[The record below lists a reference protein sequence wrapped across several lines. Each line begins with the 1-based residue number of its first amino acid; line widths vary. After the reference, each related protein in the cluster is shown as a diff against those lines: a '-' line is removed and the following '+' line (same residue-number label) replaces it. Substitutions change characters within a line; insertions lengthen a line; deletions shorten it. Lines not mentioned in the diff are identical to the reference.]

1 MLSALFA
8 VAGASALQS
17 MVGGMQQQKQ
27 IKAQNK
33 EIARVNAI
41 NTLEAFQGVS
51 AIEVQRGRLR
61 QQTAKTLAL
70 VDQRAEEEAATT
82 GAVAAAAGVKGA
94 SVDAVRMDI
103 DRAEQEAQFEIEQQ
117 HITQEYDL
125 NQRIRELMVSTQNS
139 LGSMQKVPSTGNII
153 GGALLS
159 GALSAAVCTHPPT
172 SSSAVP
178 ATRQVSGQPSAI
190 RVGSNGRA
198 YISATPI
205 GEWQPRAVRWISTRT
220 SPRGA
225 GAGGVLPRHA
235 GPIRAAQDR
244 RSCG

>member
-1 MLSALFA
+1 MLPALFA

-17 MVGGMQQQKQ
+17 LVGGMQQRKQ

-33 EIARVNAI
+33 ETARVNQI

-51 AIEVQRGRLR
+51 AIEVQRGHLR
-61 QQTAKTLAL
+61 QQTAKTLSL
-70 VDQRAEEEAATT
+70 VDRRAEEEAATT

-139 LGSMQKVPSTGNII
+139 LGSMQKVPSTGSII
-153 GGALLS
+153 GGALLN
-159 GALSAAVCTHPPT
+159 GAMSAGSQYASSYFKFGSTGDT
-172 SSSAVP
+172 SSV
-178 ATRQVSGQPSAI
+178 GSAI
-190 RVGSNGRA
+190 GTRGRK
-198 YISATPI
+198 
-205 GEWQPRAVRWISTRT
+205 
-220 SPRGA
+220 
-225 GAGGVLPRHA
+225 
-235 GPIRAAQDR
+235 
-244 RSCG
+244 

>member
-1 MLSALFA
+1 MLPALFA

-17 MVGGMQQQKQ
+17 LIGGMQQRKQ

-61 QQTAKTLAL
+61 QQTAKTLSL
-70 VDQRAEEEAATT
+70 VDRRAEEEAATT

-103 DRAEQEAQFEIEQQ
+103 DRAEQEAQFEVEQQ
-117 HITQEYDL
+117 HVTQEYDL
-125 NQRIRELMVSTQNS
+125 NQRIRELMVSTKNS
-139 LGSMQKVPSTGNII
+139 LGSMQKVPSTGSII

-159 GALSAAVCTHPPT
+159 CALSAGSQYASSFFKFGSTGDT
-172 SSSAVP
+172 SSV
-178 ATRQVSGQPSAI
+178 GSAI
-190 RVGSNGRA
+190 GTRGRK
-198 YISATPI
+198 
-205 GEWQPRAVRWISTRT
+205 
-220 SPRGA
+220 
-225 GAGGVLPRHA
+225 
-235 GPIRAAQDR
+235 
-244 RSCG
+244 

>member
-1 MLSALFA
+1 MLPALFA

-17 MVGGMQQQKQ
+17 LIGGMQQRKQ
-27 IKAQNK
+27 IEAQNK
-33 EIARVNAI
+33 ETARVNRI

-70 VDQRAEEEAATT
+70 VDRRAEEEAATT

-117 HITQEYDL
+117 HVTQEYDL
-125 NQRIRELMVSTQNS
+125 NQRIRELMVSTKNS
-139 LGSMQKVPSTGNII
+139 LGSMQKVPSTGSII

-159 GALSAAVCTHPPT
+159 GALSAGSQYASSFFKFGSTGDT
-172 SSSAVP
+172 SSV
-178 ATRQVSGQPSAI
+178 GSAI
-190 RVGSNGRA
+190 GTRGRK
-198 YISATPI
+198 
-205 GEWQPRAVRWISTRT
+205 
-220 SPRGA
+220 
-225 GAGGVLPRHA
+225 
-235 GPIRAAQDR
+235 
-244 RSCG
+244 

>member
-1 MLSALFA
+1 MLPALFA

-17 MVGGMQQQKQ
+17 LVGGMQQQKQ

-61 QQTAKTLAL
+61 QQTAKSLAL
-70 VDQRAEEEAATT
+70 VDRRAEEEASTT

-94 SVDAVRMDI
+94 SVDAVRRDI
-103 DRAEQEAQFEIEQQ
+103 DRAEQEAQFELEQQ

-125 NQRIRELMVSTQNS
+125 NQRIRELMVSTKNS
-139 LGSMQKVPSTGNII
+139 LGSMQKVPSTGSII

-159 GALSAAVCTHPPT
+159 GALSAGSQYASSYFKFGSTGDT
-172 SSSAVP
+172 SSV
-178 ATRQVSGQPSAI
+178 GSAI
-190 RVGSNGRA
+190 GTRGRK
-198 YISATPI
+198 
-205 GEWQPRAVRWISTRT
+205 
-220 SPRGA
+220 
-225 GAGGVLPRHA
+225 
-235 GPIRAAQDR
+235 
-244 RSCG
+244 

>member
-1 MLSALFA
+1 MLPALFA

-17 MVGGMQQQKQ
+17 LVGGMQQRKQ
-27 IKAQNK
+27 IEAQNK
-33 EIARVNAI
+33 ETARVNQL

-70 VDQRAEEEAATT
+70 VDRRAEEEAATT

-117 HITQEYDL
+117 HVTQEYDL
-125 NQRIRELMVSTQNS
+125 NQRIRELMVSTKNS
-139 LGSMQKVPSTGNII
+139 LGSMQKVPSTGSII

-159 GALSAAVCTHPPT
+159 GALSAGSQYASSFFKFGSTGDT
-172 SSSAVP
+172 SSV
-178 ATRQVSGQPSAI
+178 GSAI
-190 RVGSNGRA
+190 GTRGRK
-198 YISATPI
+198 
-205 GEWQPRAVRWISTRT
+205 
-220 SPRGA
+220 
-225 GAGGVLPRHA
+225 
-235 GPIRAAQDR
+235 
-244 RSCG
+244 

>member
-17 MVGGMQQQKQ
+17 LIGGKQQQKQ

-33 EIARVNAI
+33 EIARVNAV

-70 VDQRAEEEAATT
+70 VDRRAEEEAATT

-103 DRAEQEAQFEIEQQ
+103 DRAEQEAKFEVEQQ

-125 NQRIRELMVSTQNS
+125 NQRTRELMVSTRNS
-139 LGSMQKVPSTGNII
+139 LGSMQKVPSTGSII

-159 GALSAAVCTHPPT
+159 GALSAGSQYASSFFKFGSTGNT
-172 SSSAVP
+172 SSV
-178 ATRQVSGQPSAI
+178 GSAI
-190 RVGSNGRA
+190 GTKGRK
-198 YISATPI
+198 
-205 GEWQPRAVRWISTRT
+205 
-220 SPRGA
+220 
-225 GAGGVLPRHA
+225 
-235 GPIRAAQDR
+235 
-244 RSCG
+244 

>member
-1 MLSALFA
+1 MLPALFA

-17 MVGGMQQQKQ
+17 LVGGMQQRKQ

-33 EIARVNAI
+33 ETARVNKI

-51 AIEVQRGRLR
+51 AIEVQRGHLR
-61 QQTAKTLAL
+61 QQTAKSLAL
-70 VDQRAEEEAATT
+70 VDRRAEEEAATT

-139 LGSMQKVPSTGNII
+139 LGSMQKVPSTGSII
-153 GGALLS
+153 GGALLN
-159 GALSAAVCTHPPT
+159 GAMSAGSQYASSYFKFGSTGDT
-172 SSSAVP
+172 SSV
-178 ATRQVSGQPSAI
+178 GSAI
-190 RVGSNGRA
+190 GTRGRK
-198 YISATPI
+198 
-205 GEWQPRAVRWISTRT
+205 
-220 SPRGA
+220 
-225 GAGGVLPRHA
+225 
-235 GPIRAAQDR
+235 
-244 RSCG
+244 

>member
-17 MVGGMQQQKQ
+17 LVGGMQQRKQ
-27 IKAQNK
+27 IEAQNK

-51 AIEVQRGRLR
+51 AIEVQRGRVR
-61 QQTAKTLAL
+61 QQTAKNLSL
-70 VDQRAEEEAATT
+70 VDRRAEEEAAAT

-117 HITQEYDL
+117 HVTQEYGL
-125 NQRIRELMVSTQNS
+125 NQRIRELMVSTKNS
-139 LGSMQKVPSTGNII
+139 LGSMQKVPSTGSII

-159 GALSAAVCTHPPT
+159 GALSAGSQYASSFFKFGSTGNT
-172 SSSAVP
+172 SSVGSAVG
-178 ATRQVSGQPSAI
+178 TR
-190 RVGSNGRA
+190 GRK
-198 YISATPI
+198 
-205 GEWQPRAVRWISTRT
+205 
-220 SPRGA
+220 
-225 GAGGVLPRHA
+225 
-235 GPIRAAQDR
+235 
-244 RSCG
+244 

>member
-33 EIARVNAI
+33 ETARVNAI

-70 VDQRAEEEAATT
+70 VDRRAEEEAAAT

-125 NQRIRELMVSTQNS
+125 NQRIRELMVSTKNS
-139 LGSMQKVPSTGNII
+139 FGSMQKVPSTGSII

-159 GALSAAVCTHPPT
+159 GALSAGSQYASSFFKFGSTGNT
-172 SSSAVP
+172 SSV
-178 ATRQVSGQPSAI
+178 GSAI
-190 RVGSNGRA
+190 GNKGRK
-198 YISATPI
+198 
-205 GEWQPRAVRWISTRT
+205 
-220 SPRGA
+220 
-225 GAGGVLPRHA
+225 
-235 GPIRAAQDR
+235 
-244 RSCG
+244 

>member
-1 MLSALFA
+1 MLPALFA

-17 MVGGMQQQKQ
+17 LVGGMQQREQ

-33 EIARVNAI
+33 ETARVNQI

-61 QQTAKTLAL
+61 QQTAKTLTL
-70 VDQRAEEEAATT
+70 VDRRAEEEAATT

-117 HITQEYDL
+117 HVTQEYDL
-125 NQRIRELMVSTQNS
+125 NQRIRELMVSTKNS
-139 LGSMQKVPSTGNII
+139 LGSMQKVPSTGSII

-159 GALSAAVCTHPPT
+159 GALSAGSQYASSFFKFGSTGDT
-172 SSSAVP
+172 SSV
-178 ATRQVSGQPSAI
+178 GSAI
-190 RVGSNGRA
+190 GTRGRK
-198 YISATPI
+198 
-205 GEWQPRAVRWISTRT
+205 
-220 SPRGA
+220 
-225 GAGGVLPRHA
+225 
-235 GPIRAAQDR
+235 
-244 RSCG
+244 

>member
-1 MLSALFA
+1 MLPALFA

-17 MVGGMQQQKQ
+17 LVGGMQQQKQ

-61 QQTAKTLAL
+61 QQTAKSLAL
-70 VDQRAEEEAATT
+70 VDRRAEEEAATT

-139 LGSMQKVPSTGNII
+139 LGSMQKVPSTSSII
-153 GGALLS
+153 GGAVLN
-159 GALSAAVCTHPPT
+159 GALSAGSQYASSYFKFGSTGNT
-172 SSSAVP
+172 SSV
-178 ATRQVSGQPSAI
+178 GSAI
-190 RVGSNGRA
+190 GTRGRK
-198 YISATPI
+198 
-205 GEWQPRAVRWISTRT
+205 
-220 SPRGA
+220 
-225 GAGGVLPRHA
+225 
-235 GPIRAAQDR
+235 
-244 RSCG
+244 

>member
-1 MLSALFA
+1 MLPALFA

-17 MVGGMQQQKQ
+17 LVGGMQQREQ

-33 EIARVNAI
+33 ETARVNQI

-70 VDQRAEEEAATT
+70 VDRRAEEEAATT

-103 DRAEQEAQFEIEQQ
+103 DRAEQEAKFEVEQQ
-117 HITQEYDL
+117 HVTQEYDL
-125 NQRIRELMVSTQNS
+125 NQRIRELVVSTKNS
-139 LGSMQKVPSTGNII
+139 LGSMQKVPSTGSII

-159 GALSAAVCTHPPT
+159 GALSAGSQYASSFFKFGSTGNT
-172 SSSAVP
+172 SSV
-178 ATRQVSGQPSAI
+178 GSAI
-190 RVGSNGRA
+190 GTKGRK
-198 YISATPI
+198 
-205 GEWQPRAVRWISTRT
+205 
-220 SPRGA
+220 
-225 GAGGVLPRHA
+225 
-235 GPIRAAQDR
+235 
-244 RSCG
+244 